1 MREAPENAADAGDA
15 AVQHGEERRGAADD
29 LASGAATRPAT
40 KAIRQETS
48 PACGRARPPRM
59 PLTPAMR
66 PFSTA
71 KSAAAPPMI
80 APPITA
86 DAGGNAFQSIDMGGC
101 RA

>member
-1 MREAPENAADAGDA
+1 
-15 AVQHGEERRGAADD
+15 
-29 LASGAATRPAT
+29 
-40 KAIRQETS
+40 
-48 PACGRARPPRM
+48 M

-71 KSAAAPPMI
+71 KRATAAPMI

-86 DAGGNAFQSIDMGGC
+86 DMGVNAFQAIDMGGC